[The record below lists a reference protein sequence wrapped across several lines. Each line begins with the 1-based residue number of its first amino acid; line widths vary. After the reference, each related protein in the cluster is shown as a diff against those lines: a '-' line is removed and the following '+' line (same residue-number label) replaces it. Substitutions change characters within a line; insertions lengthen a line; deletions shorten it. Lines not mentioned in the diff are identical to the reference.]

1 MPSPH
6 CPALLAGTRL
16 FGGRSCLQIWL
27 SCHNLAASKMLAPL
41 PVFWGGH
48 CTLHTLA
55 AARMCFGQLPIGAA
69 PSQQSCLH
77 WATLNRGALAKHNMQ
92 NSTSPAST
100 QTCDR
105 NGRRFTPRGCSTGS
119 CTRACTGLVP
129 TTTAAAAA
137 ASPGRARPAPS
148 AAAATSPD
156 AACLA
161 PALQNLWVGL
171 DTAVPGCIGGGGR
184 WQLDPGSVVH
194 PHRA

>member
-1 MPSPH
+1 MHPRPDLPSGRRYTGPARRALTVPLSWRGLASSAVAAACKYG
-6 CPALLAGTRL
+6 CPATTWRL
-16 FGGRSCLQIWL
+16 PKCWHLFPFSG
-27 SCHNLAASKMLAPL
+27 
-41 PVFWGGH
+41 GGH

-92 NSTSPAST
+92 NSTSPART

-161 PALQNLWVGL
+161 PALQNLCMAL
-171 DTAVPGCIGGGGR
+171 TQPCQA
-184 WQLDPGSVVH
+184 
-194 PHRA
+194 A